1 MRKIAMTVAAAALCA
16 GPLLTGATAQV
27 AQSSH
32 DTTTYAPTPTPVI
45 QPLDCQSGSTDID
58 NNGCRPGWVW
68 RSGDQGLRCY
78 PC

>member
-1 MRKIAMTVAAAALCA
+1 MQKIAMMVAAAALCA
-16 GPLLTGATAQV
+16 GPLLTGTTAPV

-45 QPLDCQSGSTDID
+45 QPLDCQGSAD
-58 NNGCRPGWVW
+58 NNGCGPGFTW
-68 RSGDQGLRCY
+68 RNGDAGWRCY